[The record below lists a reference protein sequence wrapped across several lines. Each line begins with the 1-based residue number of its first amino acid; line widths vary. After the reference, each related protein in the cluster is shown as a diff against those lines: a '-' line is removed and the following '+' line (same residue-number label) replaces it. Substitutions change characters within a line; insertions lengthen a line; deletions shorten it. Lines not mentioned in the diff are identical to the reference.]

1 MRLLLDTHVL
11 LWTASQSPRLNAQ
24 ARKLLD
30 RADAIYV
37 SSASIW
43 EIAIKVRLGKV
54 KVDLDGVIEFIEASG
69 FKELPVLMRH
79 AIGVAKLPLLHG
91 DPFDR
96 LLVAQAIFE
105 TLRLVT
111 ADESLTGYS
120 ELVITI

>member
-11 LWTASQSPRLNAQ
+11 LWTANQSPRLNAR

-37 SSASIW
+37 SAASIW
-43 EIAIKVRLGKV
+43 EIAIKVPLGKI
-54 KVDLDGVIEFIEASG
+54 KVDPDQVINFIELSG
-69 FKELPVLMRH
+69 IKELPVLMRH
-79 AIGVAKLPLLHG
+79 ATGVAKLPLLHG

-96 LLVAQAIFE
+96 LLVAQAIDE
-105 TLRLVT
+105 TLRFVT
-111 ADESLTGYS
+111 ADETLTGYS